1 MQKIIFKPNDF
12 DIKNVE
18 FSDVKGTKD
27 RKMVYVNYKNK
38 DTKNRIILQTPQ
50 MSLPYGCTVYE
61 KDNGD
66 CKYVINFSYGNIE
79 NNPIFD
85 VFNNL
90 DKLILET
97 AGQESLAWLGKK
109 KVSKVI
115 EEKYSKLVSYSK
127 DKETGEPNTRYP
139 PTLKV
144 TIPIKNGEV
153 DCSFYNKKEKIEVK
167 PEDLKTILSKG
178 SKAKALIEP
187 SVLWLGTN
195 ISCTWKIVQIQVES
209 TESLNEYAFNDSDD
223 EDETDQNQVAASN
236 LDDDDDDDDDD
247 AVVEDSDIDEQQEA
261 S

>member
-38 DTKNRIILQTPQ
+38 DSKNRIILQTPQ

-61 KDNGD
+61 KENGD
-66 CKYVINFSYGNIE
+66 CKYVINFSYGNTE
-79 NNPIFD
+79 NNPMFD
-85 VFNNL
+85 IFNNL

-97 AGQESLAWLGKK
+97 AGHESLAWLGKK
-109 KVSKVI
+109 RVSKEVI

-127 DKETGEPNTRYP
+127 DKETGEPNTKYP

-153 DCSFYNKKEKIEVK
+153 DCSFYNNKKEKIEVK
-167 PEDLKTILSKG
+167 PDDLKTILSKG

-209 TESLNEYAFNDSDD
+209 SETLNEYAFNDTDD
-223 EDETDQNQVAASN
+223 EEEVKNKSV
-236 LDDDDDDDDDD
+236 DDDEDDDDD
-247 AVVEDSDIDEQQEA
+247 AVVEDSDVDEEQGA
-261 S
+261 A